1 MKSETVKIRNYRSL
15 EKQKGPFGAEGDGIW
30 KNTRVQTG
38 LIFAWH
44 TKNDFKM
51 LESHHF

>member
-1 MKSETVKIRNYRSL
+1 MKQLKLGTTDHFK
-15 EKQKGPFGAEGDGIW
+15 KQKGPFWAEGDGIW
-30 KNTRVQTG
+30 KNTRVETD

-44 TKNDFKM
+44 TKIDFKM